1 MNHALMLGA
10 LVALVVFSL
19 LASQTHINGA
29 SERITR
35 AEHAVAEG
43 VHGLES
49 WLAHPKS
56 LHHDTAVDAPRHLR
70 GDMAAFLDRLEAVE
84 ARSVVFEEQATAAPR
99 PSKTADE
106 KTTKTTQAGL
116 DALAKRVKAD
126 EAKLI
131 AEEKQDSTVAKLGRG
146 ARRGAVPGKLVCG
159 GEPVEHEVVYW
170 KEVPGDLAY
179 ESPITPHHA
188 DHATSYLTFEY
199 DMGGWN
205 NIRMGVECVVV
216 LAHATGRTLVAP
228 PGQNLYLLGAPT
240 VDASTG
246 KKSHK
251 KLGFSDFFEFSR
263 LKKQEGMHMLTMAEF
278 LAKQNTEVDAAK
290 RPPQNATDLWG
301 KELWKY
307 LGAVADAKPA
317 YGGSLVAMARLNP
330 TAEEKKQDAAALE
343 KYAGARRVATYD
355 AETRAA
361 RHVHVPAAGK
371 HRLLNHFYAFGFF
384 GDPDQRSFYRRF
396 IRDNMRYIDDIQCA
410 GARLVDAV
418 RATSRELGQNGDF
431 YALHIRRGDFQFK
444 EVKISASKIVEN
456 LGGHRVIP
464 AGALVYLATDDP
476 DGVCKNCMVNR
487 KPCPVGPAAAG
498 VAGCQVDPS
507 WDAFRRN
514 GWVVTTMKNYT
525 SELSD
530 VNPNYFGMVDSIVCS
545 RAAEFAGTWFSTFTG
560 YIHRLRGYHGLGEH
574 TYYHSTGKVDLAK
587 SPRSIGSGYAREF
600 RIGWTDD
607 EGGLIR

>member
-1 MNHALMLGA
+1 MNHALLLGA

-278 LAKQNTEVDAAK
+278 LAKQNTEV
-290 RPPQNATDLWG
+290 G
-301 KELWKY
+301 
-307 LGAVADAKPA
+307 
-317 YGGSLVAMARLNP
+317 
-330 TAEEKKQDAAALE
+330 
-343 KYAGARRVATYD
+343 
-355 AETRAA
+355 AA
-361 RHVHVPAAGK
+361 RGEYPE
-371 HRLLNHFYAFGFF
+371 
-384 GDPDQRSFYRRF
+384 S
-396 IRDNMRYIDDIQCA
+396 
-410 GARLVDAV
+410 
-418 RATSRELGQNGDF
+418 
-431 YALHIRRGDFQFK
+431 
-444 EVKISASKIVEN
+444 
-456 LGGHRVIP
+456 
-464 AGALVYLATDDP
+464 
-476 DGVCKNCMVNR
+476 
-487 KPCPVGPAAAG
+487 
-498 VAGCQVDPS
+498 
-507 WDAFRRN
+507 
-514 GWVVTTMKNYT
+514 
-525 SELSD
+525 
-530 VNPNYFGMVDSIVCS
+530 
-545 RAAEFAGTWFSTFTG
+545 
-560 YIHRLRGYHGLGEH
+560 RLRGL
-574 TYYHSTGKVDLAK
+574 
-587 SPRSIGSGYAREF
+587 
-600 RIGWTDD
+600 
-607 EGGLIR
+607 